1 MGQQSTMNDPNN
13 PIASHFGGN
22 PEEIAKG
29 LLEYSKSAEILS
41 VDQPRLI
48 HEHPM
53 KWVGVYQGK
62 VSAKADDLPA
72 LMKKLENLDI
82 PPGDAIIRFIERNQ
96 RTLIL

>member
-1 MGQQSTMNDPNN
+1 MELQKTMSSHRSA
-13 PIASHFGGN
+13 IASRLGGK

-29 LLEYSKSAEILS
+29 LVEFSKSAEVLS
-41 VDQPRLI
+41 IDQPRLI
-48 HEHPM
+48 HEYPM
-53 KWVGVYQGK
+53 SWIGVYQGK

-72 LMKKLENLDI
+72 LMKKLEKQGI

>member
-1 MGQQSTMNDPNN
+1 MGDQNTMNDPND
-13 PIASHFGGN
+13 PAVTFFGGN

-29 LLEYSKSAEILS
+29 LHEYSKSAEILS

-48 HEHPM
+48 NEYPM
-53 KWVGVYQGK
+53 KWVGLYQGK
-62 VSAKADDLPA
+62 VSAKADDLSS
-72 LMKKLENLDI
+72 LIRELEKQGV